1 MSEELIII
9 KPGATKFKVGD
20 HTYMQQIDM
29 STQRYEYFD
38 QLWPRFVFG
47 MDYAMHRAEVAK
59 ACNAL
64 LYSETPQKAIHEG
77 ATILTNMHRNMLAV
91 DGPSRVEV
99 ALEIC
104 ALVFNREGEDIVK
117 VDDSL
122 MEEKKADFRRCNA
135 AFFLT
140 CAATFIPGLLGDLRK
155 LPETMES
162 LMDVLTTL
170 QDIPKNNSTPT
181 GREMPGYSAPEE
193 TQKSTKQSPNT
204 GSLRGNGS
212 AFT

>member
-47 MDYAMHRAEVAK
+47 MDYLMHRGEIAK

-64 LYSETPQKAIHEG
+64 LYAETPQKAIHEG
-77 ATILTNMHRNMLAV
+77 ATILTNIHRNMLAV

-104 ALVFNREGEDIVK
+104 ALVFNRDGENTITI
-117 VDDSL
+117 DDNL

-135 AFFLT
+135 SFFLT
-140 CAATFIPGLLGDLRK
+140 CAATFIPGLLEDLRK
-155 LPETMES
+155 LPETLES

-170 QDIPKNNSTPT
+170 QTTQSEPFLQT
-181 GREMPGYSAPEE
+181 GTE
-193 TQKSTKQSPNT
+193 TSKPQKAGGSLSRTKQSPST
-204 GSLRGNGS
+204 GNLSENGN